1 MLSMTTYPHA
11 YIAHAGARTEAE
23 LAVVEKTGA
32 HALLPSVLIALDAHF
47 VHRARGAE
55 KKDGNPCNELRML
68 VASLLA
74 GSEVL
79 LADKAIKYD
88 ASKSVLGLAIGASI
102 RLDIG
107 GSRRLAKA
115 FLADV
120 SAKYGD
126 HGA

>member
-1 MLSMTTYPHA
+1 MLSINHYPHDH
-11 YIAHAGARTEAE
+11 IARAMARFEAD
-23 LAVVEKTGA
+23 LAVIEKTGA
-32 HALLPSVLIALDAHF
+32 HALLPSILVALEAHF
-47 VHRARGAE
+47 VHRARGLE

-79 LADKAIKYD
+79 VADKSIKYD
-88 ASKSVLGLAIGASI
+88 ATQSVLGLAIGAPI

-115 FLADV
+115 FIADLEE
-120 SAKYGD
+120 KYS
-126 HGA
+126 GA

>member
-1 MLSMTTYPHA
+1 MLSVNGYTQDH
-11 YIAHAGARTEAE
+11 IAKAMARFEAD

-32 HALLPSVLIALDAHF
+32 HALLPSILVALDAHF
-47 VHRARGAE
+47 VHRARGLE

-79 LADKAIKYD
+79 LADKSVKYD
-88 ASKSVLGLAIGASI
+88 AAKSVLGLAIGAPI
-102 RLDIG
+102 RLDMA

-115 FLADV
+115 FIADLTE
-120 SAKYGD
+120 KYG
-126 HGA
+126 GE